1 MQAFLRRSH
10 QDNSAGNNSV
20 MCGDSRANQRVEFWW
35 SVLKKQCLQFW
46 IDLFRQMQQDGYFSG
61 DYLDK
66 HLLRFCFLEIIQTE
80 LDNAAEVW
88 NTHRIRSNWT
98 TGLPCDKPVLLYTL
112 SHLYGFDNLICQVD
126 NLDIEVCE
134 EECQA
139 KNDLLCDQD
148 LYELCLIL
156 MDENDWNQPEDPY
169 KAVNLY
175 QELRSCIKITL

>member
-1 MQAFLRRSH
+1 M
-10 QDNSAGNNSV
+10 N
-20 MCGDSRANQRVEFWW
+20 FWW

-61 DYLDK
+61 DYLWTN
-66 HLLRFCFLEIIQTE
+66 TE

-88 NTHRIRSNWT
+88 NTHRIRSNRT
-98 TGLPCDKPVLLYTL
+98 TGLPCDKPVLLYTF
-112 SHLYGFDNLICQVD
+112 SHLYGFDNLICQAD

-139 KNDLLCDQD
+139 KNDLPCDED

-169 KAVNLY
+169 EAVNLY
-175 QELRSCIKITL
+175 QELRSCIKNYSMRIT